1 MTNEN
6 KTMPMGA
13 SSLRG
18 LPFFAGGFI
27 SALVIKLHF
36 QLREEIL
43 ERANDLE
50 LPTKMHNNFVSGDLA
65 AARQMV
71 DAQLR
76 RESGPLEGWYKSNP
90 ALFYA
95 SWTSDLQALDHLQD
109 ARYLYHLNDVT
120 DSLHGYLSWV
130 PPNETEANLARF
142 TRQFVLQKALAPE
155 LSVTRWLGQPSPLG
169 TLKGKVVLLDFWGTW
184 CGPCRR
190 ALPKT
195 QALYDEFKDQG
206 LAVVG
211 IHSTAESETAEG
223 FLRKSSYTF
232 PVALDKDNKTAAAY
246 GVTGWPTY
254 IVIGRDGRV
263 FWAPVDL
270 DPIIARLSDE
280 EFAAQVRQHVQA
292 ALAQSANAR

>member
-1 MTNEN
+1 M
-6 KTMPMGA
+6 KTKLCRWA
-13 SSLRG
+13 LR
-18 LPFFAGGFI
+18 LCLAFLFFAGGFI

-142 TRQFVLQKALAPE
+142 TRQIVLQKALAPE
-155 LSVTRWLGQPSPLG
+155 LHHRRRSKALGRLQSQTADCRHPAVPVPPSRWLR
-169 TLKGKVVLLDFWGTW
+169 VL
-184 CGPCRR
+184 PRR
-190 ALPKT
+190 
-195 QALYDEFKDQG
+195 
-206 LAVVG
+206 
-211 IHSTAESETAEG
+211 H
-223 FLRKSSYTF
+223 
-232 PVALDKDNKTAAAY
+232 AAA
-246 GVTGWPTY
+246 
-254 IVIGRDGRV
+254 
-263 FWAPVDL
+263 
-270 DPIIARLSDE
+270 S
-280 EFAAQVRQHVQA
+280 RQ
-292 ALAQSANAR
+292 